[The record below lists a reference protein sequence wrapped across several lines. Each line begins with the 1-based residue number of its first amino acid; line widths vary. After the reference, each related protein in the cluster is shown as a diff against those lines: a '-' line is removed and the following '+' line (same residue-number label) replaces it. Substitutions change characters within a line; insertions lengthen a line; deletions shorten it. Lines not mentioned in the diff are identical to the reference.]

1 MEKIWYYIFYN
12 ELWVVLEEYLVL
24 LIEVLLNFKVNWEKM
39 MQIKFEIFNFLV
51 MYVGIQVVLFL
62 YVLGRIMGIVMDF
75 GDGVFY
81 IVFIYEG
88 YVLFYVIL
96 CLDLVG

>member
-39 MQIKFEIFNFLV
+39 MQIMFEIFNFLV